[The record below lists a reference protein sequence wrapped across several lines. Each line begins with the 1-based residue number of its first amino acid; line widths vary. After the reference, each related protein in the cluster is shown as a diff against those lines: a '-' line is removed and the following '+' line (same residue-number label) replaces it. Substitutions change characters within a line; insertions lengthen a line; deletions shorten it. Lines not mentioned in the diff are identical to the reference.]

1 MALSEEEK
9 SRTRYHLGFP
19 NIGNATI
26 LALGFPA
33 AGHPSFL
40 LESAMQQILP
50 AAEPNFRSVLNQCDC
65 IEKQLAEAR
74 SRLKASTAGN
84 VILRGREE
92 LEDLEDQ
99 YAYWTDALVDI
110 FGVNKNPFSKKHQR
124 LGGAYVVINP
134 E

>member
-1 MALSEEEK
+1 MAFTLEEK
-9 SRTRYHLGFP
+9 ARIRYHLGFP
-19 NIGNATI
+19 NIGNATV

-33 AGHPSFL
+33 AGHPAFL
-40 LESAMQQILP
+40 LEAAMNQILP
-50 AAEPNFRSVLNQCDC
+50 EAEPTARNAILQCDC

-74 SRLKASTAGN
+74 SRLKAGTAGN

-99 YAYWTDALVDI
+99 YDYWTDALVDV

-124 LGGAYVVINP
+124 VGGEYTVINP
-134 E
+134 S